1 MWYLLRFSRLQVRSA
16 GPFQVVIWFAFSLGK
31 ATELKLIV
39 VSSLATSICFIA
51 LHEFRI
57 SHGDVRGDW
66 GSPEGPAYAI
76 SLGIHG
82 DPQGYISKGF
92 PYRVS
97 WGIPCESHIPKEI
110 S

>member
-1 MWYLLRFSRLQVRSA
+1 
-16 GPFQVVIWFAFSLGK
+16 
-31 ATELKLIV
+31 
-39 VSSLATSICFIA
+39 LATSICFIA

-66 GSPEGPAYAI
+66 GSLEGPAYAI

-97 WGIPCESHIPKEI
+97 WGIPCESHFPKEI